1 VRVDGGSWVAPPGLT
16 TMSDDFAGEVGLLV
30 IEPTSVIQ

>member
-1 VRVDGGSWVAPPGLT
+1 VPPGLT

-30 IEPTSVIQ
+30 IERREEGTPR